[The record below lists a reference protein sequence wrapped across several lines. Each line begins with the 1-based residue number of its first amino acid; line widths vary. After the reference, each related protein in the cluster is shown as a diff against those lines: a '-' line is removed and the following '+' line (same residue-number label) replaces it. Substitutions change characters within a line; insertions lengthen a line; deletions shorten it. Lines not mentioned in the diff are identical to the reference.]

1 MIRRLVIIKIGIS
14 AFKIAENRKQK
25 TKILLIFKNDLII
38 VNCNSV
44 ISSWINK
51 IYWLK
56 LEDAEWSTTELF
68 TNQNGLSLQYVCYA
82 LLRITIYWNGHLHSF
97 HTHTQTHILWTIRE
111 TNTTRVLIVILPKQC
126 STANNQWPM
135 RKGYANCFFRQQQLY
150 KRY

>member
-97 HTHTQTHILWTIRE
+97 HTHTDSHTMNDTRDEHNPC
-111 TNTTRVLIVILPKQC
+111 TNCNFAQAMFNGKQPMTNEERVCKLLFSTT
-126 STANNQWPM
+126 TAI
-135 RKGYANCFFRQQQLY
+135 
-150 KRY
+150 